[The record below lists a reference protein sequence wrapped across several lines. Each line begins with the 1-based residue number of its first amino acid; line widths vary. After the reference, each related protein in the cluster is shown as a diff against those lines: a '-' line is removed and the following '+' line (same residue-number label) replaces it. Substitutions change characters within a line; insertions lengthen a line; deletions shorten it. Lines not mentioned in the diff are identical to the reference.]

1 MTKERTNQ
9 LMTNIEGN
17 VQYRNSV
24 FCSYFNDKPRLLS
37 LCNALLNTN
46 YPDPQEL
53 EITTLPGTFF
63 NSQKNDIS
71 CMIRDKFL
79 VVTEHQTLASENL
92 PFRCLS
98 YVTELLN
105 NLVTN
110 KRLIYRKKLIR
121 FPVPEFFVLYDGN
134 ENEPLRKEMLL
145 SEAFGGDSH
154 SLELRVVAYNINY
167 GAGQPLLE
175 KCSFLKDYCIFVSKV
190 KEHLAVGMKHDEAI
204 KNAVH
209 YCLDHGIMKDYLEE
223 NAKEVFNMARL
234 EWDINEAKAAWQ
246 DEAREEGQEEGA
258 RKNLLENIRSL
269 MQNMGLSSVEAMNAL
284 SVSPENQ
291 KKLAPLI

>member
-1 MTKERTNQ
+1 
-9 LMTNIEGN
+9 
-17 VQYRNSV
+17 
-24 FCSYFNDKPRLLS
+24 
-37 LCNALLNTN
+37 
-46 YPDPQEL
+46 
-53 EITTLPGTFF
+53 
-63 NSQKNDIS
+63 
-71 CMIRDKFL
+71 
-79 VVTEHQTLASENL
+79 
-92 PFRCLS
+92 
-98 YVTELLN
+98 
-105 NLVTN
+105 
-110 KRLIYRKKLIR
+110 
-121 FPVPEFFVLYDGN
+121 
-134 ENEPLRKEMLL
+134 
-145 SEAFGGDSH
+145 
-154 SLELRVVAYNINY
+154 
-167 GAGQPLLE
+167 
-175 KCSFLKDYCIFVSKV
+175 
-190 KEHLAVGMKHDEAI
+190 MKHDEAI